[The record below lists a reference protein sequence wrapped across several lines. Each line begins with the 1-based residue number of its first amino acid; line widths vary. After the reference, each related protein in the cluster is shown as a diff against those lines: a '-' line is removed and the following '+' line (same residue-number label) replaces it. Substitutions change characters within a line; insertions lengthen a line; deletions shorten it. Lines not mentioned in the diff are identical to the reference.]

1 MRTIQAS
8 EWDRTIEAYIWT
20 ECGNGRLY
28 QVTGIRREW
37 WIVTG
42 PCSWCCT
49 PDTILYVYEDA
60 AERNE
65 HESAL
70 RQALNARRAMWCR
83 PTSQLAAV

>member
-28 QVTGIRREW
+28 QVTGIRRDW

-42 PCSWCCT
+42 DCSWCCT
-49 PDTILYVYEDA
+49 PQTTMYVYADA
-60 AERNE
+60 AERDA
-65 HESAL
+65 HEAAL
-70 RQALNARRAMWCR
+70 RFHLAERRELWYRR
-83 PTSQLAAV
+83 PLAAAV